1 MIQLIVT
8 TFIWAFS
15 FGLIKYQLR
24 NLDSNFITFARLVLA
39 FFIFLPFIRDLKL
52 NSKTFFKLMMNGV
65 LQFGLMYEAY
75 NFSFK
80 FLQAHEVALFT
91 IFTPVYITL
100 YSDFLE
106 KRSNIKFLFYS
117 IFSVLG
123 AGIIVYSKLSTT
135 NLWMGFIL
143 TQIANISFAIGQ
155 INYKNIMQRN
165 KDIKDNEAMLT
176 MYFGGLIIPSLI
188 VFLSENKTMFL
199 LSRNE
204 IIVLFYLG
212 IVASGLGFFLWNSGI
227 KKVNAGIIST
237 FNNLK
242 IPAGFFVSLIFFN
255 EKIDLIRLILGSVL
269 IILSI
274 YLSTKSE
281 IVYEK

>member
-8 TFIWAFS
+8 TLIWAFS
-15 FGLIKYQLR
+15 FGLIKYQLS
-24 NLDSNFITFARLVLA
+24 NLDSNFITFARLVLS
-39 FFIFLPFIRDLKL
+39 FFIFLPFIRNLKF
-52 NSKTFFKLMMNGV
+52 STKTFSKLLFNGM

-75 NFSFK
+75 NYSFK

-91 IFTPVYITL
+91 IFTPVYVTL

-106 KRSNIKFLFYS
+106 KQVNIKFLFYS

-123 AGIIVYSKLSTT
+123 AGIIVYSKLDTT
-135 NLWMGFIL
+135 NLWLGFLL

-165 KDIKDNEAMLT
+165 KDIKDYEAMLT
-176 MYFGGLIIPSLI
+176 MYFGGLIIPSLVI
-188 VFLSENKTMFL
+188 LLSENKTMFF

-204 IIVLFYLG
+204 IIVLIYLG

-255 EKIDLIRLILGSVL
+255 EKVDLIRLISGSVL

-274 YLSTKSE
+274 YLSSKSE
-281 IVYEK
+281 IVNEK